1 MNIIGLI
8 IGVVFSAVISSVL
21 IWIVGM
27 LGLGLEVDGIAA
39 AFIAGTAI
47 AVVGG
52 VSPWL
57 LSLMKL
63 KLGSGLLGA
72 ILNIT

>member
-1 MNIIGLI
+1 M
-8 IGVVFSAVISSVL
+8 A
-21 IWIVGM
+21 
-27 LGLGLEVDGIAA
+27 GLEVDGIGA

-52 VSPWL
+52 VITWL
-57 LSLMKL
+57 LSLMKQ